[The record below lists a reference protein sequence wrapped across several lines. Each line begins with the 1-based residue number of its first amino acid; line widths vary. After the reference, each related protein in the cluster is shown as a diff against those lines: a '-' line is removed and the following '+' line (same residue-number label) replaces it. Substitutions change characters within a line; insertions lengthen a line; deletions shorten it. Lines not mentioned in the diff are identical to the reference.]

1 MTLVHQ
7 SFYRIIAIMA
17 AIALHGLLLWIPM
30 PTTTRLEQSQQL
42 PLQIHLFTPPIST
55 PMPSKPMQQLAPS
68 SPTQKKQPQRAI
80 KTPPIHKPL
89 PVIIAQQKE
98 AIAIPIKHQALL
110 LDSSE
115 IQPTKPITLP
125 QALSQPQSSSGS
137 IKKKTQIISNTM
149 RMKIS
154 AQVHYPKR
162 ARRHGWQ
169 GTVECEF
176 DVRNHRLQKIT
187 ILTPSDHAILDRA
200 AKRGL
205 QALDAI
211 DLVDGRYRMPVVFN
225 LAAD

>member
-1 MTLVHQ
+1 MTLVDQ
-7 SFYRIIAIMA
+7 SFYRIIAILA

-30 PTTTRLEQSQQL
+30 PTITRVEQSQQQ

-55 PMPSKPMQQLAPS
+55 PTPPKPMQQLAPS
-68 SPTQKKQPQRAI
+68 LPTQKKQPQRAI

-89 PVIIAQQKE
+89 PVIIAQQKK
-98 AIAIPIKHQALL
+98 AIAIPIKHLPVL
-110 LDSSE
+110 LDSSK
-115 IQPTKPITLP
+115 IQLTKPITLP
-125 QALSQPQSSSGS
+125 QALSQRGSSSAI
-137 IKKKTQIISNTM
+137 IKKKTQIISNAM

-187 ILTPSDHAILDRA
+187 ILTPSDHAILNRA

-205 QALDAI
+205 QALGAI
-211 DLVDGRYRMPVVFN
+211 DLIDGRYHIPVVFH